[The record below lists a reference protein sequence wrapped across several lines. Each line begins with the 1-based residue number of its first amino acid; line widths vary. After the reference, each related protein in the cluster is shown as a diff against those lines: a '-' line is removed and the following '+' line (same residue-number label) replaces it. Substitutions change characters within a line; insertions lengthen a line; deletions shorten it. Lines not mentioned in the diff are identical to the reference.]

1 MRRSR
6 GIGVALVATILA
18 AAPLARADDEAAP
31 TPEMLKAAADE
42 FDRGRRAYL
51 AREFEQAAVH
61 FENAF
66 RDAPRAETLRLA
78 IRARREAKHTAR
90 AATLAAVAERRY
102 AADPTT
108 SELARETL
116 AALAPELHEVQI
128 ECAPECAVTA
138 DGRVV
143 SNTDQRQHRLYLEPG
158 LHELGVSFPAG
169 GSVARRVQA
178 ERGAKDTL
186 AFEPPK
192 APDVAPVPVPVPV
205 APPPPGAEVAPPSG
219 KPFGPAVVL
228 VGAGIA
234 VAAGAA
240 TIVSGLD
247 AQKNPGVEAV
257 RRECAGRDESCP
269 LYREGKDAE
278 LRTNVLLGVA
288 VGAAVLTGVVALFLT
303 DWRGSRPALPNASV
317 GAAPIPGGGTVG
329 LSARF

>member
-1 MRRSR
+1 M
-6 GIGVALVATILA
+6 GLALVATMLV
-18 AAPLARADDEAAP
+18 AAPLAHADDEP
-31 TPEMLKAAADE
+31 PPSPEMLRAAADE

-78 IRARREAKHTAR
+78 IRARREAKQTAR

-102 AADPTT
+102 PADPTT

-116 AALAPELHEVQI
+116 AALSPELHEYQI
-128 ECAPECAVTA
+128 ECAPACAVTA

-158 LHELGVSFPAG
+158 PHELGVSFPAG

-192 APDVAPVPVPVPV
+192 APDVAPEPEPVSPPAAGVEVPPK
-205 APPPPGAEVAPPSG
+205 AG

-269 LYREGKDAE
+269 LYQKGKDAE

-303 DWRGSRPALPNASV
+303 DWRGSRPTPNASL
-317 GAAPIPGGGTVG
+317 GAAPIPGGGAVG